1 MAKIIYNHI
10 NKNWISKYPIV
21 KFSGRIVVVLNAQ
34 EADKVVSFLL
44 SQPLLGIDT
53 ETRPSF
59 KKGKQNN
66 VALLQVSTPEVCFL
80 FRLNIIGM
88 TDSIIRLLENK
99 DVVKVGVSLNDDL
112 RLLHKNGEF
121 EPGSFIDLQN
131 CINNI
136 GIEDKSLQK
145 LYANLFHKRITKG
158 QQLSNWEADILTESQ
173 KLYAATDAW
182 ACINIYKEFKRLSE
196 TGDYQLIKEETD
208 NNELSESISKER

>member
-1 MAKIIYNHI
+1 MTKIIYNHI

-34 EADKVVSFLL
+34 EADKAVSFLL

>member
-34 EADKVVSFLL
+34 EADKAVSFLL

-80 FRLNIIGM
+80 FRLNITGM

-112 RLLHKNGEF
+112 RLLHKNWEF

>member
-34 EADKVVSFLL
+34 EADKAVSFLL

-112 RLLHKNGEF
+112 RRLHKNGEF

-145 LYANLFHKRITKG
+145 IYANLFHKRITKG

>member
-34 EADKVVSFLL
+34 EADKAVSFLL

-80 FRLNIIGM
+80 FRLNITGM

>member
-34 EADKVVSFLL
+34 EADKAVSFLL

-208 NNELSESISKER
+208 NNELSESISKEM

>member
-34 EADKVVSFLL
+34 EADKAVSFLL
-44 SQPLLGIDT
+44 SQSLLGIDT

-208 NNELSESISKER
+208 NNELSESISKKR

>member
-1 MAKIIYNHI
+1 
-10 NKNWISKYPIV
+10 
-21 KFSGRIVVVLNAQ
+21 
-34 EADKVVSFLL
+34 
-44 SQPLLGIDT
+44 
-53 ETRPSF
+53 
-59 KKGKQNN
+59 
-66 VALLQVSTPEVCFL
+66 
-80 FRLNIIGM
+80 M

>member
-21 KFSGRIVVVLNAQ
+21 KFSGRIVVVLNTQ
-34 EADKVVSFLL
+34 EADKAVSFLL

>member
-34 EADKVVSFLL
+34 EADKAVSFLL
-44 SQPLLGIDT
+44 SQSLLGIDT

>member
-34 EADKVVSFLL
+34 EADKAVSFLL

>member
-10 NKNWISKYPIV
+10 DKNWISKYPIV

-34 EADKVVSFLL
+34 EADKAVSFLL

>member
-34 EADKVVSFLL
+34 EADKSVSFLL

-80 FRLNIIGM
+80 FRLNITGM

>member
-34 EADKVVSFLL
+34 EADKAVSFLL

-208 NNELSESISKER
+208 NNGLSESISKER

>member
-34 EADKVVSFLL
+34 EADKAVSFLL

-53 ETRPSF
+53 ETRPSY

>member
-34 EADKVVSFLL
+34 EADKAVSFLL

-136 GIEDKSLQK
+136 EDKSLQK

>member
-10 NKNWISKYPIV
+10 DKNWISRYPIV

-34 EADKVVSFLL
+34 EADKAVSFLL

>member
-34 EADKVVSFLL
+34 EADKAVSFLL

-208 NNELSESISKER
+208 NNELSESISKKR

>member
-34 EADKVVSFLL
+34 EADKAVSFLL

-182 ACINIYKEFKRLSE
+182 ACINIYKEFKLLSE

>member
-34 EADKVVSFLL
+34 EADKAVSFLL
-44 SQPLLGIDT
+44 SQSLLGIDT

-196 TGDYQLIKEETD
+196 TGEYQLIKEETD

>member
-34 EADKVVSFLL
+34 EADKAVSFLL

-66 VALLQVSTPEVCFL
+66 VALLQVSTPEVFLL

-196 TGDYQLIKEETD
+196 TGDYQLIKEEAD